1 MKNRS
6 SLARSLEPFLSPS
19 ALRVETSGAGD
30 EVRPRF
36 GQSTRDRRVALIR
49 RALVV
54 ADVVG
59 LTVAALLGA
68 VVAHDGSLDVSYGEL
83 FAYFAILGTWLPV
96 AKLHG
101 LYGKDVRQLDHS
113 TFDDLGSI
121 FHAVTSTSWFGVL
134 VVGVLRPHHWNL
146 TSGFTIWLSA
156 LVMLPV
162 TRVVARAVVR
172 RSTNFIQN
180 AVIVGA
186 GDVGQLVGR
195 KLSQHPEFGINLV
208 GFVDSE
214 PKELRP
220 DLDGTPL
227 LGGIDEIVDV
237 VREHHVQRVVVAFS
251 NDRHDTL
258 LDLVHSLRG
267 LDVEIDVVP
276 RLFEAVGPAVGIHT
290 VEGLALVGLP
300 SMRPSRTAKALKRA
314 LDVAT
319 ASLAL
324 LVTGPLFLWIAF
336 RIRRDSPGPVFFR
349 QVRLGEHMRPFTVI
363 KFRTMRCDTDDQPHR
378 EYIADIMA
386 MTATP
391 TASKLFK
398 LDRPD
403 AVTKFGAWL
412 RRTSLD
418 ELPQLINVLRG
429 DMSLVGPRPCMA
441 YETEHFEQHHFDRFL
456 VPAGMTGLWQVEA
469 RARSTFKEALDLD
482 AAYARNW
489 SLLLDLW
496 LLARTPTML
505 FRSGGAT
512 R

>member
-1 MKNRS
+1 MKYRG
-6 SLARSLEPFLSPS
+6 SLARSLEPFVSWGALAVDPAPDETAAAPS
-19 ALRVETSGAGD
+19 ASR
-30 EVRPRF
+30 
-36 GQSTRDRRVALIR
+36 TRDRRVAVIR

-54 ADVVG
+54 ADLVG
-59 LTVAALLGA
+59 LTIIAVVGA
-68 VVAHDGSLDVSYGEL
+68 VVANHGALDMSYGQL
-83 FAYFAILGTWLPV
+83 LAYGAIVGAWLPV

-121 FHAVTSTSWFGVL
+121 FQAVTTTSWFGVL
-134 VVGVLRPHHWNL
+134 LVSVVRPHHWSL
-146 TSGFTIWLSA
+146 TSGFTIWLGG
-156 LVMLPV
+156 LVALPV
-162 TRVVARAVVR
+162 TRAIARSVVR
-172 RSTNFIQN
+172 RNEKFVQN
-180 AVIVGA
+180 AIIVGA

-195 KLSQHPEFGINLV
+195 KLSQHPEFGVKLV

-220 DLDGTPL
+220 DLDGIPM
-227 LGGIDEIVDV
+227 LGGVDEIVDLV
-237 VREHHVQRVVVAFS
+237 VAHDVQRVVVAFS

-300 SMRPSRTAKALKRA
+300 TMRPSRPAQAVKRA
-314 LDVAT
+314 LDVT
-319 ASLAL
+319 AASVAL
-324 LVTGPLFLWIAF
+324 VLTSPLFLWIAL

-349 QVRLGEHMRPFTVI
+349 QERLGQQMRPFTLI
-363 KFRTMRCDTDDQPHR
+363 KFRTMTCDTDDRPHR

-391 TASKLFK
+391 AASNLFK
-398 LDRPD
+398 LERKD

-441 YETEHFEQHHFDRFL
+441 YETEHFERHHFDRFL

-489 SLLLDLW
+489 SILLDLW

>member
-6 SLARSLEPFLSPS
+6 GLARPLEPFVSSDALTTDMSLDEAAGGPS
-19 ALRVETSGAGD
+19 SS
-30 EVRPRF
+30 RP
-36 GQSTRDRRVALIR
+36 TRDRRVAVIR
-49 RALVV
+49 RALIAADFV
-54 ADVVG
+54 A
-59 LTVAALLGA
+59 LTLAAFVGA
-68 VVAHDGSLDVSYGEL
+68 VVAHHGAVDVSYGEVL
-83 FAYFAILGTWLPV
+83 AYCAILGTWLPV

-101 LYGKDVRQLDHS
+101 LYAKDVRRLDHS
-113 TFDDLGSI
+113 TFDDLGPI
-121 FHAVTSTSWFGVL
+121 FHAVTSTSWLGVL
-134 VVGVLRPHHWNL
+134 VVSVVRPDHWSL
-146 TSGFTIWLSA
+146 ITGFTIWLGG
-156 LVMLPV
+156 LVALPV
-162 TRVVARAVVR
+162 GRAIARSVAR
-172 RSTNFIQN
+172 RSTSFVQN

-195 KLSQHPEFGINLV
+195 KLTQHPEFGIKLV

-214 PKELRP
+214 PKELRH
-220 DLDGTPL
+220 DLDGVPL
-227 LGGIDEIVDV
+227 LGGVDDIVDV
-237 VREHHVQRVVVAFS
+237 VEAYNVQRVVVAFS

-300 SMRPSRTAKALKRA
+300 TMRPSRTAQTVKRV
-314 LDVAT
+314 LDVVA

-324 LVTGPLFLWIAF
+324 VLTSPLFLWIAF

-349 QVRLGEHMRPFTVI
+349 QVRLGQQMRAFTLI
-363 KFRTMRCDTDDQPHR
+363 KFRTMRCDTDDRPHR

-391 TASKLFK
+391 AANKLFK
-398 LDRPD
+398 LERPD
-403 AVTKFGAWL
+403 AVTTFGAWL

-489 SLLLDLW
+489 SILLDLW